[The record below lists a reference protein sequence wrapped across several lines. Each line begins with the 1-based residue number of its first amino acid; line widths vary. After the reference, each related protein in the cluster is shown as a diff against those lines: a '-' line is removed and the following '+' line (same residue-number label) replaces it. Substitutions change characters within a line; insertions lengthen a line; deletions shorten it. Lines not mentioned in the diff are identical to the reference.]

1 MIQNYRP
8 TISHSA
14 LLKWGLDAVELF
26 EFTEMGAL
34 WLDNH
39 RQSLSDAQ
47 VSLRGLKCA

>member
-1 MIQNYRP
+1 M
-8 TISHSA
+8 
-14 LLKWGLDAVELF
+14 LWELF